1 MHLLRGELKV
11 EASVES
17 VEVKVSLEVVESCG
31 GRGLRLS
38 EGGRGLLRS
47 SEGGPRLLLRSKG
60 RLKRL
65 LLGLSSLL
73 EGEGGVNSLLLL
85 LLRHKC

>member
-17 VEVKVSLEVVESCG
+17 VEVEVSLEVVESCG
-31 GRGLRLS
+31 GRGLGLS

-47 SEGGPRLLLRSKG
+47 SEGGAGLLLLRSKS

-73 EGEGGVNSLLLL
+73 ECEGGVNSLLLL
-85 LLRHKC
+85 RHKC

>member
-1 MHLLRGELKV
+1 LHLLRGELKV

-17 VEVKVSLEVVESCG
+17 VEVEVSLEVVESCG
-31 GRGLRLS
+31 GRGLGLS

-47 SEGGPRLLLRSKG
+47 SEGGAGLLLLRSKS

-65 LLGLSSLL
+65 LLSLSSLL
-73 EGEGGVNSLLLL
+73 ECEGGVNSLLLL
-85 LLRHKC
+85 RHKC

>member
-1 MHLLRGELKV
+1 M
-11 EASVES
+11 
-17 VEVKVSLEVVESCG
+17 
-31 GRGLRLS
+31 
-38 EGGRGLLRS
+38 LRS
-47 SEGGPRLLLRSKG
+47 SEGGAGLLLRSKG

>member
-1 MHLLRGELKV
+1 
-11 EASVES
+11 
-17 VEVKVSLEVVESCG
+17 
-31 GRGLRLS
+31 
-38 EGGRGLLRS
+38 LLRS
-47 SEGGPRLLLRSKG
+47 SEGGAGLLLLRSKG

-85 LLRHKC
+85 LRHKS

>member
-17 VEVKVSLEVVESCG
+17 VEVEVSLEVVESCG
-31 GRGLRLS
+31 GRGLGLS
-38 EGGRGLLRS
+38 EGRRGLLRS
-47 SEGGPRLLLRSKG
+47 SEGGAGLLLLRSKG

-73 EGEGGVNSLLLL
+73 ECEGGVNSLLLL
-85 LLRHKC
+85 RHKC

>member
-1 MHLLRGELKV
+1 LHLLRGELEV

-17 VEVKVSLEVVESCG
+17 VEVKVSLEVVESCRS
-31 GRGLRLS
+31 RGLRLS

-47 SEGGPRLLLRSKG
+47 SEGGARLLLRSKG
-60 RLKRL
+60 RVKRL

-85 LLRHKC
+85 LRHKC